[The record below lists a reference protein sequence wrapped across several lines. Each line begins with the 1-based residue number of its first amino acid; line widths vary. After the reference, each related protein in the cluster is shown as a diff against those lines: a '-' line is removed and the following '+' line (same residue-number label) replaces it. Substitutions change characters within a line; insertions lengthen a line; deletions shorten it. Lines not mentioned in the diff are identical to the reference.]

1 MLGDFDYCQISLIN
15 NFKFTHRLFEI
26 CESSENI
33 RNYGS
38 HTLQSYTGFCL
49 HDKVYSEKIFSEQID
64 EYFVGIIHLKLN
76 NGIYTFIYGVG
87 VDNKG
92 NFNNFDC
99 GSFEEKLNFK
109 ENFNRAEFEE
119 VESNIGEKLEN
130 LSLLEKIKALV
141 DCYGYECVF
150 GSAYYP
156 FQIVDEDSETK
167 F

>member
-1 MLGDFDYCQISLIN
+1 MKNTTLTTLETEGYEGIDANLGISL
-15 NFKFTHRLFEI
+15 FE
-26 CESSENI
+26 
-33 RNYGS
+33 YG
-38 HTLQSYTGFCL
+38 L
-49 HDKVYSEKIFSEQID
+49 IW
-64 EYFVGIIHLKLN
+64 KLN

-109 ENFNRAEFEE
+109 ENFNWAEFEE

-130 LSLLEKIKALV
+130 LSLPEKIKALV
-141 DCYGYECVF
+141 DCYGYLCVF

-156 FQIVDEDSETK
+156 FQIVDEDSET
-167 F
+167 